1 MSNPEE
7 EMKKNALEL
16 VVLRNAFYRD
26 NYYRALYSLLLL
38 VVVNLALVGMIVYE
52 WDNPPAPQYFA
63 TTATGVIIKIHALSD
78 PVVPDNFVTQFASDA
93 VRKAFDLDYVHWQ
106 DQLQEAS
113 NNFTPYGWR
122 WFIKALQD
130 SNNLKSLTSLKMVS
144 NASVTGAPQIL
155 EKEIVGG
162 RYAWKIRMPLLV
174 TYTAGEANT
183 IRMPMN
189 ITLIVIRV
197 PVKDNPQRI
206 AINNFIP
213 EVTGS

>member
-1 MSNPEE
+1 
-7 EMKKNALEL
+7 MKKNALEL

-38 VVVNLALVGMIVYE
+38 VVVNLGLAGMIFYE
-52 WDNPPAPQYFA
+52 WEHPPATQYFA
-63 TTATGVIIKIHALSD
+63 TTATGVIIKIHELSD

-93 VRKAFDLDYVHWQ
+93 VRQAFDLDYLHWQ
-106 DQLQEAS
+106 DQLQQAS

-122 WFIKALQD
+122 WFIKALQS

-144 NASVTGAPQIL
+144 NASITGAPQIL
-155 EKEIVGG
+155 EKEIIGG
-162 RYAWKIRMPLLV
+162 RYAWKIKMPLLV
-174 TYTAGEANT
+174 TYTSGQANT

-189 ITLIVIRV
+189 VTLIVIRV

-206 AINNFIP
+206 AIQNFIP
-213 EVTGS
+213 ELTGPQA